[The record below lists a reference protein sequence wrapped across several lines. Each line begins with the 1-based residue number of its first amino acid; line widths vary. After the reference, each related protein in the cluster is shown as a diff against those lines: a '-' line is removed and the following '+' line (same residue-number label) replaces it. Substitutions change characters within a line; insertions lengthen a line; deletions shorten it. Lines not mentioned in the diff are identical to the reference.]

1 MSEDRAPEENLA
13 DEFRTLGKNLLEA
26 LRSAW
31 DAPERKRLSEELES
45 NLNELSATLHREM
58 ADFRESPTGQRL
70 KDDLEGLG
78 EKVRSGA
85 AESRVREELL
95 AALRA
100 ANQELSKVAQRWSS
114 TGETGN
120 ETQTPPSVDNPPT
133 ETGA

>member
-1 MSEDRAPEENLA
+1 MSEERAPEENLA

-45 NLNELSATLHREM
+45 NLNELSATLRKEM
-58 ADFRESPTGQRL
+58 DEFRESPTGQRL
-70 KDDLEGLG
+70 KDDLDDLG
-78 EKVRSGA
+78 ERVRSGA

-114 TGETGN
+114 ASETRD
-120 ETQTPPSVDNPPT
+120 ESQTPPGVDNPPT
-133 ETGA
+133 EGGA